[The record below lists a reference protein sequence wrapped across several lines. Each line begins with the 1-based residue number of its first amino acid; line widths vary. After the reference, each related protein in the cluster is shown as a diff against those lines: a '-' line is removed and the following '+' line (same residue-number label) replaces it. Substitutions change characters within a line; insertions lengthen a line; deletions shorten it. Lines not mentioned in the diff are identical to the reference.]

1 MQPTYFKKRGFAL
14 TRRFRAPVAA
24 VWSAWTEP
32 EQLGWFFNPDN
43 ATTVP
48 ITVDLRVGGEWRQEM
63 VISPTD
69 RYMTGGLFTEI
80 VPGVRLQFLH
90 GARGGWPDLE
100 PEPADCPRCTMSLVP
115 IATGTQMLF
124 EVQLPDHLSEARVKE
139 WMECGMVPGWNMT
152 IDRLLPEK
160 REAA

>member
-48 ITVDLRVGGEWRQEM
+48 TTVPTASRATAFST
-63 VISPTD
+63 SPT
-69 RYMTGGLFTEI
+69 
-80 VPGVRLQFLH
+80 
-90 GARGGWPDLE
+90 
-100 PEPADCPRCTMSLVP
+100 S
-115 IATGTQMLF
+115 ATA
-124 EVQLPDHLSEARVKE
+124 SA
-139 WMECGMVPGWNMT
+139 CSS
-152 IDRLLPEK
+152 
-160 REAA
+160 